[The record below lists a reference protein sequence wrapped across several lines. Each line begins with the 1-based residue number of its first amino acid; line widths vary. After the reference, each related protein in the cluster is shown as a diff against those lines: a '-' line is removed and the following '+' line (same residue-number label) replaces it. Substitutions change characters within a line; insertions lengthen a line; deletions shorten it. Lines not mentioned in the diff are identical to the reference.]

1 MSNNEQLYD
10 QFIKAIG
17 EQIQNAGEQLQKVG
31 EKLQFTEKQEKIDNS
46 PEAKKSDLSQTDVQ
60 PNVYSH
66 SQINKSRK
74 NKLRKH
80 ILALL
85 IKSDRYQVLIHSL
98 DNNTYLQPE
107 DSSKLYGATQGLWI
121 GTKSEFDKSQ
131 IKLESDNRKP
141 VTTTSEYDVRFVTI
155 ELDKD
160 DWRFDRDVN
169 PMDRRDAFIE
179 LGERSP
185 RIEVSPRLS
194 CKAYENTEFYSR

>member
-1 MSNNEQLYD
+1 MNSFNLDDILKN
-10 QFIKAIG
+10 ISK
-17 EQIQNAGEQLQKVG
+17 
-31 EKLQFTEKQEKIDNS
+31 QFTFQPEKNNNQQEREEYYLDDRSTQDDN
-46 PEAKKSDLSQTDVQ
+46 
-60 PNVYSH
+60 Y
-66 SQINKSRK
+66 
-74 NKLRKH
+74 KLRQPLIREKC

-85 IKSDRYQVLIHSL
+85 IKSDRYQDLIHSL
-98 DNNTYLQPE
+98 K
-107 DSSKLYGATQGLWI
+107 DSKRLKPQDASKLYGATQGLWI

-185 RIEVSPRLS
+185 RIEVSSRLS